1 MDNDSFRLA
10 LAIVAIVLAGVDL
23 VRTRGVALVR
33 TRGVALTSWA
43 VVALG
48 VALTTVYWP
57 DN

>member
-1 MDNDSFRLA
+1 MDNDSIRLA

-23 VRTRGVALVR
+23 VRTRG
-33 TRGVALTSWA
+33 TALTSWG

-48 VALTTVYWP
+48 VALTTAYWP

>member
-23 VRTRGVALVR
+23 VRTRGVAL
-33 TRGVALTSWA
+33 TSWA

-48 VALTTVYWP
+48 VALTTAYWP
-57 DN
+57 DD